1 MSVHQQS
8 LEHQLH
14 HTVALSSQ
22 QIFIR
27 SDKEKCTSDLRKLT
41 KIHNINSELSD
52 TDHLL
57 EILKNGEQDAPLHGN
72 PQIS

>member
-1 MSVHQQS
+1 M
-8 LEHQLH
+8 HQLH
-14 HTVALSSQ
+14 DTVVQSFQ

-57 EILKNGEQDAPLHGN
+57 EILKNGEQDAPLYGN